1 MEYRRLGHSGV
12 MVSEICLGTMTFG
25 REIDERESHAL
36 VDLFLDTGGNFID
49 TADVY
54 SAGVSEEITGRK
66 IKDRRDDIVLATKVR
81 FPMGDGPNDVGVSR
95 KHIIRGCEASLRR
108 LGTDYIDLYQI
119 HAWDGAT
126 PLEETM
132 GALTDLVRQGK
143 VRYLGLSNFSGWQI
157 AQTVHVADTRG
168 YERFVSLQ
176 PQYSMVERNID
187 YEVRDA
193 ALEAGLGLI
202 PWGPLGSGFLTGKYR
217 RDQKPPEDSRIAK
230 AEEWQAEHWHKRAV
244 ERNWATLDVV
254 GEVAEETGKSYAQ
267 VALRWLLQRDGVTA
281 PIVGARK
288 ADQLKDNLGAA
299 GWKLDDKQM
308 QRLTEVSEPP
318 EIYPYNFITNA
329 QRV

>member
-1 MEYRRLGHSGV
+1 MEYRRLGRSGV

-25 REIDERESHAL
+25 REIDESYSHAL
-36 VDLFLDTGGNFID
+36 VDMFLDAGGNFID

-66 IKDRRDDIVLATKVR
+66 IKDKRDDIVLATKVR

-157 AQTVHVADTRG
+157 AQTVHVVDTRG

-193 ALEAGLGLI
+193 ALEAGLGMI

-254 GEVAEETGKSYAQ
+254 GEISEETGKSYAQ
-267 VALRWLLQRDGVTA
+267 IALRWLLQRDGVTA

-288 ADQLKDNLGAA
+288 ADQLQDNLGAA

>member
-1 MEYRRLGHSGV
+1 MEYRRLGRSGV

-25 REIDERESHAL
+25 REIDESDSHAL
-36 VDLFLDTGGNFID
+36 VDLYLEAGGNFID

-54 SAGVSEEITGRK
+54 SSGVSEEITGRK
-66 IKDRRDDIVLATKVR
+66 IKDKRDDIVLATKVR

-95 KHIIRGCEASLRR
+95 KHIIQGCEASLRR

-119 HAWDGAT
+119 HVWDGAT

-132 GALTDLVRQGK
+132 GTLTDLVRQGK

-157 AQTVHVADTRG
+157 AQTVHVAEVKG
-168 YERFVSLQ
+168 FERFVSLQ

-193 ALEAGLGLI
+193 ALEAGLGII

-217 RDQKPPEDSRIAK
+217 RDQKPPKDSRIGK
-230 AEEWQAEHWHKRAV
+230 AEEWQAEHWDKRAI

-254 GEVAEETGKSYAQ
+254 DDVSAETGKTYAQ

-288 ADQLKDNLGAA
+288 TDQLKDSLGAA
-299 GWKLDDKQM
+299 G
-308 QRLTEVSEPP
+308 
-318 EIYPYNFITNA
+318 
-329 QRV
+329 

>member
-1 MEYRRLGHSGV
+1 MEYRRLGRSGV
-12 MVSEICLGTMTFG
+12 MVSEICLGAMTFG
-25 REIDERESHAL
+25 REIDETDSHAL
-36 VDLFLDTGGNFID
+36 IDLFIEAGGNFID

-54 SAGVSEEITGRK
+54 SSGASEEITGRR
-66 IKDRRDDIVLATKVR
+66 IKKMRDDVVLATKVR

-95 KHIIRGCEASLRR
+95 KHIMQGCEASLRR

-119 HAWDGAT
+119 HVWDGAT

-132 GALTDLVRQGK
+132 SALTDLVRTGK

-157 AQTVHVADTRG
+157 AQTAHVSDVKGFEA
-168 YERFVSLQ
+168 FVSLQ
-176 PQYSMVERNID
+176 PQYSLVERNID

-193 ALEAGLGLI
+193 ALEAGLGMI

-217 RDQKPPEDSRIAK
+217 RDQKPPDDSRIAK
-230 AEEWQAEHWHKRAV
+230 AEEWQAEYWHKRAV
-244 ERNWATLDVV
+244 ERNWATLEVV
-254 GEVAEETGKSYAQ
+254 GEVSEETGKSYAQ
-267 VALRWLLQRDGVTA
+267 VALRWLLQRRGVTA

-299 GWKLDDKQM
+299 GWMLDEKQM

-318 EIYPYNFITNA
+318 EIYPYNFISVT

>member
-1 MEYRRLGHSGV
+1 MEYRRLGRSGV

-25 REIDERESHAL
+25 REIDESDSHAL
-36 VDLFLDTGGNFID
+36 VDLYLEAGGNFID

-54 SAGVSEEITGRK
+54 SSGVSEEITGRK
-66 IKDRRDDIVLATKVR
+66 IKDKRDDIVLATKVR

-95 KHIIRGCEASLRR
+95 KHIIQGCEASLRR

-119 HAWDGAT
+119 HVWDGAT

-132 GALTDLVRQGK
+132 GTLTDLVRQGK

-157 AQTVHVADTRG
+157 AQTVHVAEVKG
-168 YERFVSLQ
+168 FERFVSLQ

-193 ALEAGLGLI
+193 ALEAGLGII

-217 RDQKPPEDSRIAK
+217 RDQKPPKDSRIGK
-230 AEEWQAEHWHKRAV
+230 AEEWQAEHWDKRAI

-254 GEVAEETGKSYAQ
+254 DDVSAETGKTYAQ

-288 ADQLKDNLGAA
+288 TDQLKDSLGAA

-308 QRLTEVSEPP
+308 ERLTEVSEPP

-329 QRV
+329 QRA